1 MKKIACPVCTIILC
15 VLLVACGNP
24 NQRLD
29 EYVFYDGPQFRLKV
43 VRYYRNIPFNQLGE
57 HAVVMCQ
64 SENTTKFPA
73 YEQQDAGWRTLGAG
87 DGQGSK
93 DAKQAALRVEDDY
106 EVFDDHTLIAKTTVF
121 NISFDACGHFINWD
135 PGRLPQAMIDPVE
148 KPDSCAPN
156 GPVDCRHY
164 DFEGDRAPEY
174 EQISIAT
181 KGQVGFTATSKTFK
195 GVELLR
201 VQTRNNGA
209 VWHVKTV
216 GLDKV
221 NRRQAR
227 EGALGYK
234 VNRRQARQGELRSKR
249 RSPGGEGALEY
260 ANKQRLDADAVG
272 SLSMPLLEKGMSDV
286 SLMDW
291 LESALPPR
299 SMVIWP
305 DALGACGEAQEN
317 DGQAAS
323 TPCAEIR
330 FNDSEGN
337 SGALYIAMN
346 TDSENRPGEVSFHS
360 SVYISG
366 DRPRPVGSLTGLRDS
381 LAAGTK

>member
-1 MKKIACPVCTIILC
+1 VKKITSPICIITLC
-15 VLLVACGNP
+15 ILLVACGNP

-87 DGQGSK
+87 GGQGSE
-93 DAKQAALRVEDDY
+93 DAREAAFMVKDDY

-135 PGRLPQAMIDPVE
+135 PGRLPQAMINPVE

-156 GPVDCRHY
+156 GPADCRHY
-164 DFEGDRAPEY
+164 DFAADRAPQY
-174 EQISIAT
+174 EQISIAA
-181 KGQVGFTATSKTFK
+181 KGRVGFTARSKTFK
-195 GVELLR
+195 DVESLR
-201 VQTRNNGA
+201 VQTRNNGD
-209 VWHVKTV
+209 VWHVETV
-216 GLDKV
+216 GL
-221 NRRQAR
+221 AR
-227 EGALGYK
+227 
-234 VNRRQARQGELRSKR
+234 
-249 RSPGGEGALEY
+249 
-260 ANKQRLDADAVG
+260 QRLDADAVG
-272 SLSMPLLEKGMSDV
+272 SLSMPLLERGMSDV

-305 DALGACGEAQEN
+305 DALGACVEAQED
-317 DGQAAS
+317 DGQVPS

-337 SGALYIAMN
+337 SGSLYIAIN
-346 TDSENRPGEVSFHS
+346 TDRENRPAEVSFHS
-360 SVYISG
+360 GVYISG
-366 DRPRPVGSLTGLRDS
+366 DRPRPIGSLTGLRES

>member
-1 MKKIACPVCTIILC
+1 MNKIARPVYLIPLC
-15 VLLVACGNP
+15 ALLVACGNP

-29 EYVFYDGPQFRLKV
+29 QYVFYDGPQFKLKV

-64 SENTTKFPA
+64 SGNTTTSPA
-73 YEQQDAGWRTLGAG
+73 YDQQDAGWRTLGAG
-87 DGQGSK
+87 GGQDSH
-93 DAKQAALRVEDDY
+93 DAKQAALRIKDEY
-106 EVFDDHTLIAKTTVF
+106 EVFDDHTLIAKTNVF

-135 PGRLPQAMIDPVE
+135 PSRLPQAMIDPVE
-148 KPDSCAPN
+148 KPDSCAPD

-181 KGQVGFTATSKTFK
+181 KGQVAFTAKSKAFK
-195 GVELLR
+195 SVELLR

-234 VNRRQARQGELRSKR
+234 VNRRQAR
-249 RSPGGEGALEY
+249 EGALGY

-305 DALGACGEAQEN
+305 DALGACGETQEK
-317 DGQAAS
+317 DSQA
-323 TPCAEIR
+323 PCAEIR
-330 FNDSEGN
+330 FNDSDGN
-337 SGALYIAMN
+337 SGALYVTMN
-346 TDSENRPGEVSFHS
+346 TDSNYRPGEVSFHS
-360 SVYISG
+360 GVYTSG
-366 DRPRPVGSLTGLRDS
+366 GRTRPLGSLTGLRER
-381 LAAGTK
+381 LAAATK

>member
-1 MKKIACPVCTIILC
+1 MNKIARPVYLIPLC
-15 VLLVACGNP
+15 ALLVACGNP

-29 EYVFYDGPQFRLKV
+29 QYVFYDGPQFKLKV

-64 SENTTKFPA
+64 SGNTTTSPA
-73 YEQQDAGWRTLGAG
+73 YDEQDAGWRTLGAVG
-87 DGQGSK
+87 GQDSQ
-93 DAKQAALRVEDDY
+93 DAKQAALRVKDEY
-106 EVFDDHTLIAKTTVF
+106 EVFDDHTLIAKTNVF

-135 PGRLPQAMIDPVE
+135 PSRLPQTMIEPVE
-148 KPDSCAPN
+148 KPDSCAPD

-181 KGQVGFTATSKTFK
+181 KGQVAFTVKSKAFK
-195 GVELLR
+195 RVEVLR

-221 NRRQAR
+221 NRRQAK
-227 EGALGYK
+227 EGTLG
-234 VNRRQARQGELRSKR
+234 
-249 RSPGGEGALEY
+249 Y

-272 SLSMPLLEKGMSDV
+272 SLQMPLLEKGMSDV

-305 DALGACGEAQEN
+305 DALGACGETQEK
-317 DGQAAS
+317 DSQAL
-323 TPCAEIR
+323 CAEIR
-330 FNDSEGN
+330 FNDSDGN
-337 SGALYIAMN
+337 SGALYVTMN
-346 TDSENRPGEVSFHS
+346 TDPNDRPGEVSFHS
-360 SVYISG
+360 GAYTSG
-366 DRPRPVGSLTGLRDS
+366 GRTRPLGSLTGLRER
-381 LAAGTK
+381 LAAATK